1 MRMTHSTNLDRT
13 PLLRLAL
20 DAGDADHAEREALK
34 TMRAQVAL
42 SLVRSEEQLL
52 QVTSY
57 ASEPT
62 VSRQRDTVDFCRLQ
76 PIMRADGSGRI
87 GVELLAGGMCCPE
100 VTTHGWRDW
109 YHRMADD
116 FVGDLLDESEL
127 LFINVSSNQIA
138 DTDIFLNL
146 MQLPSPERIVLEWLE
161 EPHSPTIQPDRVL
174 KRLSQLRSLGFKLA
188 VDDVG
193 AGMDGIGRALQLRPD
208 YAKLDGNLLHSCREG
223 AMAGA
228 CQADF
233 LLGMRMALQAVGCQV
248 IAEWVETPADLE
260 LISRSGID
268 LVQGRLYPTRV
279 IPIPRRTQA

>member
-1 MRMTHSTNLDRT
+1 
-13 PLLRLAL
+13 LRLAL
-20 DAGDADHAEREALK
+20 GAGDADHAEREALK
-34 TMRAQVAL
+34 TRRAQVAL

-52 QVTSY
+52 QATSY

-76 PIMRADGSGRI
+76 PIMRVDGSGRI

-116 FVGDLLDESEL
+116 FVGDLLDEFEL

-146 MQLPSPERIVLEWLE
+146 MQLPSPERIVLEWIE
-161 EPHSPTIQPDRVL
+161 EPHNPTIQSDRVL

-228 CQADF
+228 CQADL
-233 LLGMRMALQAVGCQV
+233 LLGMRIALQAVGCQV
-248 IAEWVETPADLE
+248 IAEWIETPADLE
-260 LISRSGID
+260 LVSRSGID